1 MKELI
6 IIGAGGMGR
15 TLYCNAMESIGYGE
29 VFRIKGFL
37 DDNAEALA
45 GYEGYPP
52 ILGTIKDYQPCP
64 EDVFASSLG
73 GSARRPCIEEIIRR
87 GGEFLELIHKTA
99 RIYQNVKLGKGN
111 FIGAYSVLGN
121 DAVVGDYNM
130 IQSYTVIG
138 HDVRIGNWNRLDTHV
153 TVFTKEYVP
162 NNLYHCELIPKANRF
177 RFLDAYRDKNMLDFL
192 LPGENVVHSILKN
205 MNGYYYFEGKPV
217 TEEEAK
223 AISAGSHQLHGR
235 SVSRAGPCTV
245 AAGVGFSGLAE

>member
-15 TLYCNAMESIGYGE
+15 TLYCNAMESIGYRE

-153 TVFTKEYVP
+153 TCVGGIVIEDETTIHTSAVINHGITVGSGAHVGALSFVIRNVKPRTTVFGNP
-162 NNLYHCELIPKANRF
+162 
-177 RFLDAYRDKNMLDFL
+177 
-192 LPGENVVHSILKN
+192 
-205 MNGYYYFEGKPV
+205 
-217 TEEEAK
+217 AK
-223 AISAGSHQLHGR
+223 MITINQS
-235 SVSRAGPCTV
+235 
-245 AAGVGFSGLAE
+245 